1 MALVGRVVTPFL
13 AVVGT
18 PMDEESE
25 TTDSSED
32 DDEDEEGDESTAG
45 ESSGLEAGVPQTTQA
60 DLAIQD
66 LPMLVYKYIEEHRD
80 QLSEAAVPVVTM
92 YDQVC
97 QFLRASGA
105 SQVMASQRLTS
116 LLVRDWKVKMT
127 TVDAGN
133 GLTPAY
139 MFENLRVAT
148 APEIAKKAKE
158 DAGDDLMMRRA
169 FKVTRDV
176 KDFVL
181 LKDLNGWAAVHG
193 LSKAKLHD
201 RLTKMGAIKSDSC
214 CVRGVKHGR
223 GFMKLVMVCEDGGE
237 V

>member
-1 MALVGRVVTPFL
+1 
-13 AVVGT
+13 
-18 PMDEESE
+18 
-25 TTDSSED
+25 
-32 DDEDEEGDESTAG
+32 
-45 ESSGLEAGVPQTTQA
+45 
-60 DLAIQD
+60 
-66 LPMLVYKYIEEHRD
+66 MLVYKYIEEHRD

-148 APEIAKKAKE
+148 ARAPDIAKKAKE
-158 DAGDDLMMRRA
+158 DAGDYLMMRRA

-181 LKDLNGWAAVHG
+181 LKDLNSWAAVHG
-193 LSKAKLHD
+193 LSKSKLHD

-214 CVRGVKHGR
+214 CVGGVKHGR
-223 GFMKLVMVCEDGGE
+223 VFMKLVMVCEDGGE

>member
-1 MALVGRVVTPFL
+1 
-13 AVVGT
+13 
-18 PMDEESE
+18 
-25 TTDSSED
+25 
-32 DDEDEEGDESTAG
+32 
-45 ESSGLEAGVPQTTQA
+45 
-60 DLAIQD
+60 
-66 LPMLVYKYIEEHRD
+66 MLVYKYIEEHRD

-201 RLTKMGAIKSDSC
+201 RLTKMGAIKNDNC
-214 CVRGVKHGR
+214 KVGGVRHGR
-223 GFMKLVMVCEDGGE
+223 GFMKLMLLLLEEDD
-237 V
+237 VA